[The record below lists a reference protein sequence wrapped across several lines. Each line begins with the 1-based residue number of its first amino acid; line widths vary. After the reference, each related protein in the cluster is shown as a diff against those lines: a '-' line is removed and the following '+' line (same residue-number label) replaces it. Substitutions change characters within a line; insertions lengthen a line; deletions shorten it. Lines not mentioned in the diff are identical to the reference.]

1 MERTREMMTEED
13 MAPFREWEDLSRLEQ
28 FDSYQTVANSFAHYP
43 KDQELSYLALGLTSE
58 AGEVADKIKK
68 KIRDGVFDRKE
79 LAKELGD
86 CLWYTSLIAT
96 HLDYN
101 MSEIASMNIEK
112 LESRRSRNKIQGS
125 GDNR

>member
-1 MERTREMMTEED
+1 MTEID
-13 MAPFREWEDLSRLEQ
+13 MKKFPEWEDLDRLDS
-28 FDSYQTVANSFAHYP
+28 FDDYQTKAGTFAKYP
-43 KDQELSYLALGLTSE
+43 KENELTYLGLGLASE
-58 AGEVADKIKK
+58 AGEVVDKIKK

-86 CLWYTSLIAT
+86 NLWYISLMAT

-101 MSEIASMNIEK
+101 MSEIAQMNIDK
-112 LESRRSRNKIQGS
+112 LSSRIARNKVHGS

>member
-1 MERTREMMTEED
+1 MTEID
-13 MAPFREWEDLSRLEQ
+13 MKKFPEWEDLDRIES
-28 FDSYQTVANSFAHYP
+28 FDDYQTKAGTFAQYP
-43 KDQELSYLALGLTSE
+43 KENEATYLALGLTSE

-86 CLWYTSLIAT
+86 SLWYISQMAT

-101 MSEIASMNIEK
+101 MSEIAQMNVDK
-112 LESRRSRNKIQGS
+112 LSSRTVRHKIQGS

>member
-1 MERTREMMTEED
+1 MMTEID
-13 MAPFREWEDLSRLEQ
+13 MKKFPEWEDLDRIES
-28 FDSYQTVANSFAHYP
+28 FDDYQTKAGTFAQYP
-43 KDQELSYLALGLTSE
+43 KENEAAYLALGLTSE

-68 KIRDGVFDRKE
+68 KIRDGKFDRKE

-86 CLWYTSLIAT
+86 CLWYISLMAT

-101 MSEIASMNIEK
+101 MSEIAQMNVDK
-112 LESRRSRNKIQGS
+112 LSSRTVRNKIQGS